1 MNRHHHLYDTHVSI
15 EGAAPKD
22 PNSPLKG
29 GACASRRWSGLPRW
43 THMCAVASAFDGVS
57 ERRPRT

>member
-29 GACASRRWSGLPRW
+29 GASRRWSDPPR
-43 THMCAVASAFDGVS
+43 
-57 ERRPRT
+57 

>member
-29 GACASRRWSGLPRW
+29 GASRRWA
-43 THMCAVASAFDGVS
+43 THRAEPHVC
-57 ERRPRT
+57 RRHRI